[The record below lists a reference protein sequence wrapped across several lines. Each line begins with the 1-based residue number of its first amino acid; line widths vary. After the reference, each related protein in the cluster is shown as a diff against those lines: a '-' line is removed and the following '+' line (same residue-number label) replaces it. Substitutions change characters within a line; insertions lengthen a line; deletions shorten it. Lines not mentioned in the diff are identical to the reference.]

1 MREELGPPLVLANGT
16 PLPRRL
22 LRMSAVTSP
31 GPGGQHVNR
40 SNTAVELRVPV
51 DELPLSPDQL
61 AQLRDR
67 LAGRITRSG
76 ELRVEASEHRSQW
89 RNRRTAEQ
97 RLIALIDGAIA
108 TVADRAPTRPSRAAL
123 ARRRADRERA
133 QAQRAQRRPPG
144 FDE

>member
-1 MREELGPPLVLANGT
+1 MEA
-16 PLPRRL
+16 
-22 LRMSAVTSP
+22 
-31 GPGGQHVNR
+31 
-40 SNTAVELRVPV
+40 
-51 DELPLSPDQL
+51 

-89 RNRRTAEQ
+89 RNRRSAEQ
-97 RLIALIDGAIA
+97 RLIALIDDGIA

-133 QAQRAQRRPPG
+133 QARRAQRRPPG

>member
-31 GPGGQHVNR
+31 GPGGQHVYR

-76 ELRVEASEHRSQW
+76 ELRVEASDHRSQW